1 MATQDP
7 FAAIGG
13 GVQLANGGWVPKDHP
28 DALAQQQQQPA
39 AQPGAVPGAPAA
51 TTVQGQAQNAQT
63 YSAAPGAAPAPN
75 TTNQGTQDVVRNS
88 YLQQATQG
96 TTVDRN
102 DPNFRQQL
110 DPFNAAQE
118 RQRRQYLSEQAERM
132 SAQGLGNSGAMQQE
146 ARVASERAGQAS
158 GLFESQ
164 LVQQE
169 LKTKRDEI
177 QNALQS
183 LGGMI
188 SQDQQMQLQKQLADL
203 DAALRREGFGV
214 QSSLGQGDLGLRR
227 ELGMGGLNI
236 DLMRLLQSG
245 DQFDKD
251 LGFRIGDREAY
262 WNNNAI
268 LSLMGK

>member
-1 MATQDP
+1 MAQDP

-28 DALAQQQQQPA
+28 DAVAYQQTQPQAPTGA
-39 AQPGAVPGAPAA
+39 APGAPAA
-51 TTVQGQAQNAQT
+51 TTVPGQAQAAST
-63 YSAAPGAAPAPN
+63 YSATPGAAPAPA

-96 TTVDRN
+96 TAVDRS
-102 DPNFRQQL
+102 DPNFRQQA

-118 RQRRQYLSEQAERM
+118 RARRQYISEQAERM

-169 LKTKRDEI
+169 LQTRRQEI
-177 QNALQS
+177 QQALS
-183 LGGMI
+183 GLGGMI
-188 SQDQQMQLQKQLADL
+188 SADQQMALQKQLAEL
-203 DAALRREGFGV
+203 DAALKREGIGV
-214 QSSLGQGDLGLRR
+214 QSSLGQGDLSLRR
-227 ELGMGGLNI
+227 ELGTGGLNI
-236 DLMRLLQSG
+236 DLMRLMQG
-245 DQFDKD
+245 DDQFNKD

-262 WNNNAI
+262 WNNNAV
-268 LSLMGK
+268 LSLMGG